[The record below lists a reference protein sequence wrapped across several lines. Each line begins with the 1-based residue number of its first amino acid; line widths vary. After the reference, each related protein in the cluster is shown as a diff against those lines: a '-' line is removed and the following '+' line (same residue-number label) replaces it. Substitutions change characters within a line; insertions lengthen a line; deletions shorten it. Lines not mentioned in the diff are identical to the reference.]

1 MSPYATAGAPHPP
14 MPGAARDRATELTAL
29 LAAAHA
35 QIDAL
40 SAQLRRRRGSRARRP
55 VNPTRLRNLV
65 IRLVNEAVLD
75 LHAGNTLLTAMGA
88 GTVNGPAEVTFRVPA
103 AVTAGCQGPA
113 AAICHALAI
122 IRAETD
128 QARWTVFAGCPDG
141 YGIDEPG
148 PAYPPHPARRAVV
161 HTDLRLTVTVAAYL
175 DEDALSQ
182 TALGLLRQDLRRMRR
197 LHPSVKAVTH
207 WHDPS
212 WPGEWGCAADHH
224 DFDDPGPDDVDDP
237 DDLYG
242 ELDPAHDI
250 DQGGCDFARYD
261 LIDYDPDEAEPADA
275 ASDSRWA
282 AEGPAASE
290 TYF

>member
-14 MPGAARDRATELTAL
+14 MPGAARDRAAELTAH

-40 SAQLRRRRGSRARRP
+40 SAQLRRRGSRARRP
-55 VNPTRLRNLV
+55 ANPTRLRNLV

-75 LHAGNTLLTAMGA
+75 LHAGNTLLTAMGV

-113 AAICHALAI
+113 AAIRHALAI
-122 IRAETD
+122 IGAEID
-128 QARWTVFAGCPDG
+128 QARWTVFAGCPEG

-148 PAYPPHPARRAVV
+148 PAYPPRPVRRAVV

-197 LHPSVKAVTH
+197 LHPSVEAVTQ

-224 DFDDPGPDDVDDP
+224 DFDDPDPDDVD
-237 DDLYG
+237 
-242 ELDPAHDI
+242 
-250 DQGGCDFARYD
+250 
-261 LIDYDPDEAEPADA
+261 DPDEAEPADA
-275 ASDSRWA
+275 ASDGRCA

>member
-1 MSPYATAGAPHPP
+1 
-14 MPGAARDRATELTAL
+14 MPGAARDRVAELTAQ

-40 SAQLRRRRGSRARRP
+40 SAQLRRRRGSRARQP

-75 LHAGNTLLTAMGA
+75 LHAGNTLLTAMGVGA
-88 GTVNGPAEVTFRVPA
+88 VDGPAEVTFRVPA
-103 AVTAGCQGPA
+103 AVTAGCQGSA
-113 AAICHALAI
+113 AAIRNALAI
-122 IRAETD
+122 IRAEID
-128 QARWTVFAGCPDG
+128 QARWTVFAGCPEG

-148 PAYPPHPARRAVV
+148 PAHAPRPARRAVV

-182 TALGLLRQDLRRMRR
+182 TALGLLRRDLRRMRR
-197 LHPSVKAVTH
+197 LHPNVEAVTQ

-224 DFDDPGPDDVDDP
+224 DFDDADPDDP
-237 DDLYG
+237 DGPDPDG
-242 ELDPAHDI
+242 GSDPAHDI
-250 DQGGCDFARYD
+250 DHGGCDFALYD

-282 AEGPAASE
+282 AEGPTASE
-290 TYF
+290 T